1 MAKWFWIVGGI
12 NGAGKTTLVSWL
24 IDSAW
29 SPELAHL
36 DYFRA
41 LTDPNLVWLN
51 PDRVAA
57 EWVAQGQF
65 PDFVAANK
73 AAADHVE
80 AECDRL
86 LDNGGSVMVE
96 TVLSSDKYVGRVTR
110 AKQAGF
116 KIGLIYIVLQTP
128 ALAVARVATRVAA
141 GGHDVPIDK
150 IVARWRRSLDNFPRF
165 FDAADFALVFDNSD
179 PTGAPDLLIHKS
191 GTDIDISGISEF
203 GRAGA
208 TDRGHPLHNDLVR
221 ALPRRDN
228 IVGMPRE
235 LKP

>member
-24 IDSAW
+24 MDRATPAAHADS
-29 SPELAHL
+29 
-36 DYFRA
+36 DYFGA
-41 LTDPNLVWLN
+41 LTDSNLVWLN

-57 EWVAQGQF
+57 DWVAQGRF
-65 PDFVAANK
+65 PSFAAANK

-86 LDNGGSVMVE
+86 LDSGASVMVE
-96 TVLSSDKYVGRVTR
+96 TVLSSEKYVRRVAR

-116 KIGLIYIVLQTP
+116 KIGLIYIVLRTP
-128 ALAVARVATRVAA
+128 ELAVARVATRVAA
-141 GGHDVPIDK
+141 GGHDVPAEK
-150 IVARWRRSLDNFPRF
+150 IAARWRRSLDNFPRF

-191 GTDIDISGISEF
+191 GAEIDISGISEF
-203 GRAGA
+203 GRIGTAY
-208 TDRGHPLHNDLVR
+208 RGHPLFNELVK

-228 IVGMPRE
+228 IVGMSRE
-235 LKP
+235 P